1 MLNRI
6 KFFCVDESGSP
17 LYHHVVEQALSL
29 SLETSLYL
37 GEVLDKVGLDSVFFT
52 VMVEVVTNTRSRSS
66 VVGHYI
72 FGNGIITPVDVGCM
86 RLSREV
92 HSV

>member
-1 MLNRI
+1 MLNQI
-6 KFFCVDESGSP
+6 KFFCIDERGLS

-37 GEVLDKVGLDSVFFT
+37 REVLDKVGLDSVFFT
-52 VMVEVVTNTRSRSS
+52 VMVEVVTNTRTRSS

-72 FGNGIITPVDVGCM
+72 FGSGIITPVDVGCV

-92 HSV
+92 HSI